1 MRTKQISIDIIF
13 DEREM
18 QKLEEGVNDM
28 RTCGVEGCEE
38 WRIEDEIRR
47 IVHSYLSPFGRNADT
62 GTHGRP

>member
-13 DEREM
+13 DENEM
-18 QKLEEGVNDM
+18 QKLEESAGDM
-28 RTCGVEGCEE
+28 RNSGVEGCEQ
-38 WRIEDEIRR
+38 WSIEDEIRR